1 MQGDAEQHSKIIIER
16 ALRSQTQAA
25 LEEHEMINHDVELP
39 AEFVDKLNKELYS
52 GIESLGD
59 RIDKFKNR
67 HQRGNTELHKFL

>member
-25 LEEHEMINHDVELP
+25 LEEHEMINHDV
-39 AEFVDKLNKELYS
+39 DKLNKELYS

-59 RIDKFKNR
+59 SIDKFKNR